1 MSPAEV
7 LVPSYVF
14 TIFRGKSMQI
24 FVSDFS
30 YSLIT
35 TGNVQSNDVPKLSH
49 YCQILF
55 EGLQT
60 FVNIHLCLQ
69 VCGFVASSVVGHNK
83 HTTAHL
89 TFHLLQLI
97 YFLLI
102 CSQFI
107 QCVFSISTAKNVE
120 CAMLQFRYYPTA
132 VWWD

>member
-1 MSPAEV
+1 MSSVSSAVV

-14 TIFRGKSMQI
+14 TISSGKSMQI

-35 TGNVQSNDVPKLSH
+35 TGNVQSNDVPNLAIIANFCLKDL
-49 YCQILF
+49 QI
-55 EGLQT
+55 
-60 FVNIHLCLQ
+60 FVNIHLCMQ

-102 CSQFI
+102 CS
-107 QCVFSISTAKNVE
+107 
-120 CAMLQFRYYPTA
+120 
-132 VWWD
+132 